1 MQRAFGFDRT
11 ATWREV
17 CRALAF
23 LSEGIEEC
31 TWVGGVD
38 EERGIDP
45 GGSVSRISEELA
57 WQMLAREAVDH
68 KLN

>member
-23 LSEGIEEC
+23 SSEGVEEC
-31 TWVGGVD
+31 TRMGGVD
-38 EERGIDP
+38 EEWGIDP

-57 WQMLAREAVDH
+57 WQILACEVVDP